1 MAHCACAVT
10 EYTSIMLARTART
23 SFRMASRSYMY
34 AGTPVLLLA
43 LLCACD
49 SENDGDLWG
58 DSMSP
63 TQMQRA
69 EQGPGPGG
77 NMFATTQGDSDDPF
91 VDNPSYPFVSGP
103 WWSNPAYNGG

>member
-1 MAHCACAVT
+1 MPAHAA
-10 EYTSIMLARTART
+10 SRP
-23 SFRMASRSYMY
+23 SHMASRSRMYM
-34 AGTPVLLLA
+34 AAPVALLA

>member
-1 MAHCACAVT
+1 
-10 EYTSIMLARTART
+10 MLAPVFPSRFPIAFSTVIRT
-23 SFRMASRSYMY
+23 SAAAFLMAC
-34 AGTPVLLLA
+34 LF
-43 LLCACD
+43 ACD
-49 SENDGDLWG
+49 SQNDSDLWG

-69 EQGPGPGG
+69 DQGPGPGG
-77 NMFATTQGDSDDPF
+77 NLFATTQGDSDDPF

>member
-1 MAHCACAVT
+1 
-10 EYTSIMLARTART
+10 MLARTASRPSHMT
-23 SFRMASRSYMY
+23 SRSRTYM
-34 AGTPVLLLA
+34 AAPVALLA
-43 LLCACD
+43 LVCACD

>member
-1 MAHCACAVT
+1 
-10 EYTSIMLARTART
+10 
-23 SFRMASRSYMY
+23 
-34 AGTPVLLLA
+34 
-43 LLCACD
+43 
-49 SENDGDLWG
+49 
-58 DSMSP
+58 MSP

-77 NMFATTQGDSDDPF
+77 NLFTTTQGDSDDPF

>member
-1 MAHCACAVT
+1 
-10 EYTSIMLARTART
+10 
-23 SFRMASRSYMY
+23 
-34 AGTPVLLLA
+34 
-43 LLCACD
+43 
-49 SENDGDLWG
+49 
-58 DSMSP
+58 MSP

>member
-1 MAHCACAVT
+1 
-10 EYTSIMLARTART
+10 MLARIAR
-23 SFRMASRSYMY
+23 SPFHLASRSYMY
-34 AGTPVLLLA
+34 TGVPVALLA
-43 LLCACD
+43 LVCACD

-69 EQGPGPGG
+69 DQGPGPGG
-77 NMFATTQGDSDDPF
+77 NLFTTTEGDSDDPF

>member
-1 MAHCACAVT
+1 
-10 EYTSIMLARTART
+10 MLARSAR
-23 SFRMASRSYMY
+23 SLIHMAPGFYMF
-34 AGTPVLLLA
+34 AGAPVA
-43 LLCACD
+43 LLVCVCACD

-69 EQGPGPGG
+69 DQGPGPGG
-77 NMFATTQGDSDDPF
+77 NLFTTSEGDSDDPF

>member
-1 MAHCACAVT
+1 M
-10 EYTSIMLARTART
+10 SARTART
-23 SFRMASRSYMY
+23 PFHMALRSY
-34 AGTPVLLLA
+34 ALAAAPAALLA
-43 LLCACD
+43 VLCACD

>member
-1 MAHCACAVT
+1 MP
-10 EYTSIMLARTART
+10 ARTASRPSHMT
-23 SFRMASRSYMY
+23 SRSRMY
-34 AGTPVLLLA
+34 GAAPVALLA

>member
-1 MAHCACAVT
+1 MV
-10 EYTSIMLARTART
+10 ERPAR
-23 SFRMASRSYMY
+23 SPLGIASRPYMY
-34 AGTPVLLLA
+34 AGAPVVLLVLV
-43 LLCACD
+43 CACD

-69 EQGPGPGG
+69 DQGPGPGG

>member
-1 MAHCACAVT
+1 MHAPVIHSRFPFASST
-10 EYTSIMLARTART
+10 FI
-23 SFRMASRSYMY
+23 RMSAS
-34 AGTPVLLLA
+34 A
-43 LLCACD
+43 LLVGVLSACD

-69 EQGPGPGG
+69 DQGPGPGG
-77 NMFATTQGDSDDPF
+77 NLFATTQGDSDDPF